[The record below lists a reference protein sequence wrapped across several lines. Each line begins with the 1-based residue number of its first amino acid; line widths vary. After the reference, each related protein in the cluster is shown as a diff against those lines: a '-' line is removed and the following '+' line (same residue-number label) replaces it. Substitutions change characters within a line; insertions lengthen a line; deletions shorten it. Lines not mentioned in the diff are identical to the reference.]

1 MTFLKKVVMFFI
13 RRASCIL
20 LFLFVIALLTSC
32 SDGAYLLQVAKG
44 QWSLMSS
51 AESIDDILTQ
61 DSERHDLREQL
72 SKVVTLREFAVSSLD
87 LPDNGSYHKY
97 ADLERPYAVWNLVVA
112 PELSLKL
119 NEWCFPVAG
128 CVTYRGYFDEQEA
141 QTTAQIYSDQG
152 FDVDVYGV
160 EAYSTLNWFDDPVL
174 NTFLDND
181 EIQLAG
187 LLFHEMSHQVFY
199 VQDDTVFNESF
210 AKTVELEGLR
220 RWFDNS
226 DSEELW
232 QECLQREKRSVDFH
246 KFLAKVRSDLKQV
259 YASDLEN
266 DQKRS
271 AKEQILHAAVDDYE
285 SLKERWDG
293 YAGYD
298 LWIQSG
304 LNNARL
310 SSAAS
315 YYELVPAFQTLLLQS
330 GNDLEKF
337 YVEVKKLG
345 ALPKDQ
351 RLVKLK
357 SLLPSIRASLD

>member
-1 MTFLKKVVMFFI
+1 MFFF
-13 RRASCIL
+13 RRTCYIL
-20 LFLFVIALLTSC
+20 LLLFAIALLISC
-32 SDGAYLLQVAKG
+32 SDDGYLLQAAKG

-51 AESIDDILTQ
+51 AESIDHILTQ
-61 DSERHDLREQL
+61 ETEPHELREQL

-141 QTTAQIYSDQG
+141 QTRAQVYSDQG
-152 FDVDVYGV
+152 FDVAVYGV

-181 EIQLAG
+181 DIQLAG
-187 LLFHEMSHQVFY
+187 LLFHEMSHQVIY
-199 VQDDTVFNESF
+199 VQNDTVFNESF

-220 RWFDNS
+220 RWFNS
-226 DSEELW
+226 SGSQELW
-232 QECLQREKRSVDFH
+232 QECLQREKRSADFH
-246 KFLAKVRSDLKQV
+246 KFLAKVRSDLIQA
-259 YASDLEN
+259 YATEQGN
-266 DQKRS
+266 DQKRI
-271 AKEQILHAAVDDYE
+271 AKEQILQGAVDDYE
-285 SLKERWDG
+285 SLKERWNG

-298 LWIQSG
+298 LWVKRG

-345 ALPKDQ
+345 ALPKDE
-351 RLVKLK
+351 RLARLK
-357 SLLPSIRASLD
+357 SLSPSITASLDGSL

>member
-1 MTFLKKVVMFFI
+1 MLFF
-13 RRASCIL
+13 RSTCCIL
-20 LFLFVIALLTSC
+20 LLLFTIALLTSC
-32 SDGAYLLQVAKG
+32 SDGAYLLQAAKG

-51 AESIDDILTQ
+51 AESIDDILTE
-61 DSERHDLREQL
+61 DTERHELREQL
-72 SKVVTLREFAVSSLD
+72 TKVVTLREFAVSSLD

-141 QTTAQIYSDQG
+141 QAKAQAFSNQG

-181 EIQLAG
+181 DIQLAG
-187 LLFHEMSHQVFY
+187 LLFHEMSHQVIY
-199 VQDDTVFNESF
+199 VQNDTAFNESF

-220 RWFDNS
+220 RWFDRS
-226 DSEELW
+226 GSLDLW
-232 QECLQREKRSVDFH
+232 QECLQREKRSADFN
-246 KFLAKVRSDLKQV
+246 KFLAKVRSDLTQA
-259 YASDLEN
+259 YASDQAN
-266 DQKRS
+266 DQKRI
-271 AKEQILHAAVDDYE
+271 AKEQILQGAVDDYE
-285 SLKERWDG
+285 GLKELWNG

-298 LWIQSG
+298 SWVQRG
-304 LNNARL
+304 LNNARI
-310 SSAAS
+310 SSVAS

-345 ALPKDQ
+345 ALPKDE

-357 SLLPSIRASLD
+357 SLSPSIRASLN